1 MARASWLLGA
11 AFLMGCTSPDVSVS
25 VAVKVEPTE
34 NHEQYLFDVMVESDG
49 ELIAHPK
56 ILVEEGQPGEV
67 RIEQDGG
74 GKFVLNVVASGPGQE
89 SDR

>member
-1 MARASWLLGA
+1 MARGSWFLGVV
-11 AFLMGCTSPDVSVS
+11 FLVGCTTPDVSVS

-34 NHEQYLFDVMVESDG
+34 NHEQYLFDVMIESDG
-49 ELIAHPK
+49 ELLAHPK

-67 RIEQDGG
+67 RIEQEGG
-74 GKFVLNVVASGPGQE
+74 GKIVLNVIASGPGQE